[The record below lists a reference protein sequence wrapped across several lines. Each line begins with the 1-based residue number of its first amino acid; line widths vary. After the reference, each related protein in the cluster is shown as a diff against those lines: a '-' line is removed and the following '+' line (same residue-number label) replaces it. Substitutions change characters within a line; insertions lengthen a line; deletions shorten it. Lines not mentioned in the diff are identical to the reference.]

1 MPTPTKEFVNE
12 FKALP
17 LIHKSRIPFSHTI
30 FRGRLRGSTKTW
42 ICKEM
47 PHASTARIE
56 LLAQEF
62 FRMLIPQQPETRIAY
77 NSYTGVHY
85 IFSEE
90 VAGFRELPP
99 FEAYNFTNY
108 TYTGLGQVLV
118 VAMLLQET
126 DLKIGNIGLNDRGM
140 VIKIDGDHC
149 FSSIRKQDGL
159 FNISSDTIANL
170 PYAHDFYANN
180 WLDFKREGK
189 FFPRSSYVDE
199 AVQRSQQFRT
209 EVNQALLKICLLPD
223 FFIECLVDAY
233 IPAGGEIFADLLK
246 NRRNLLRGC
255 VLQDASFREYL
266 TTPDS
271 INSATN
277 ILLQMKTMIADGEQ
291 YIAPLMLNEKL
302 HREVNILI
310 AELNLMNIYTQKNSY
325 LLAGAAL
332 VKPRSVGFFS
342 MAIAEAPA
350 PMSQEE
356 NSSHS
361 IPFLFSSNSS
371 DSHNPLDSNQ
381 KLMDMG

>member
-1 MPTPTKEFVNE
+1 M
-12 FKALP
+12 
-17 LIHKSRIPFSHTI
+17 
-30 FRGRLRGSTKTW
+30 
-42 ICKEM
+42 
-47 PHASTARIE
+47 
-56 LLAQEF
+56 
-62 FRMLIPQQPETRIAY
+62 
-77 NSYTGVHY
+77 
-85 IFSEE
+85 
-90 VAGFRELPP
+90 
-99 FEAYNFTNY
+99 
-108 TYTGLGQVLV
+108 
-118 VAMLLQET
+118 
-126 DLKIGNIGLNDRGM
+126 
-140 VIKIDGDHC
+140 
-149 FSSIRKQDGL
+149 
-159 FNISSDTIANL
+159 
-170 PYAHDFYANN
+170 
-180 WLDFKREGK
+180 
-189 FFPRSSYVDE
+189 
-199 AVQRSQQFRT
+199 
-209 EVNQALLKICLLPD
+209 
-223 FFIECLVDAY
+223 
-233 IPAGGEIFADLLK
+233 
-246 NRRNLLRGC
+246 
-255 VLQDASFREYL
+255 LQDASFREYL